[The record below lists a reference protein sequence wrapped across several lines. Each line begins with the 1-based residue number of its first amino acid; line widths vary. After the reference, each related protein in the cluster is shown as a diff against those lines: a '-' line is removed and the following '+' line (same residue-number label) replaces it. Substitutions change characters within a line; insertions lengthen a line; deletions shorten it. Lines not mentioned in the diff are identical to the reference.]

1 MQLTVHDMAFGGKG
15 VGRADGMVVFVPFT
29 IPGETVEV
37 AVTRKKKNYAE
48 AKLVLV
54 ETPSPDRV
62 DPPCPYF
69 GECGGCAY
77 QHIAY
82 PAQLKIKEKQV
93 ADTLRRVGKKA
104 EVPMRPIIPSPKP
117 YEYRNRI
124 RVHVTGNRVG
134 FYNLGNRVMDI
145 ERCLIAAPEVNQ
157 RLRELRGKAMPE
169 GDYTL
174 SRRDSRFF
182 EQTNSEVARAMLEAV
197 GSLVT
202 PGGRLVDAYCG
213 AGFFAQ
219 ALREKYDE
227 VIGVEANEFAVQHAR
242 KTAQSH
248 ERYIA
253 GDVAVVLGDLLAERS
268 GDETT
273 LLMDPP
279 SAGVT
284 PRVIDMILAHNPR
297 EVVYVSCNPGTLA
310 RDLAALGGAYRLES
324 VTPLDMFP
332 QTAEIEVIAHL
343 KKP

>member
-37 AVTRKKKNYAE
+37 AVTRKKKSYAE
-48 AKLVLV
+48 ARLVLV
-54 ETPSPDRV
+54 QTPSPDRV

-69 GECGGCAY
+69 GQCGGCAY

-93 ADTLRRVGKKA
+93 TDTLRRVGKKT
-104 EVPMRPIIPSPKP
+104 EVLMRPIIPSPKP

-124 RVHVTGNRVG
+124 RVHVTGNRIG
-134 FYNLGNRVMDI
+134 FYDINNRVMDI
-145 ERCLIAAPEVNQ
+145 GQCLIAAPEVNQ
-157 RLRELRGKAMPE
+157 RLQELRGKPVPE

-174 SRRDSRFF
+174 SQRTSRFF
-182 EQTNSEVARAMLEAV
+182 EQTNPEVAQAMLEAV

-202 PGGRLVDAYCG
+202 PGGRLVDAYSG
-213 AGFFAQ
+213 AGFFSQ

-227 VIGVEANEFAVQHAR
+227 VIGIEANEFAVQHAR
-242 KTAQSH
+242 KTALPH

-253 GDVAVVLGDLLAERS
+253 GDVGAVLGELLVERP
-268 GDETT
+268 GAETT

-297 EVVYVSCNPGTLA
+297 EVVYVSCNPATLA

-343 KKP
+343 KKT